1 MTAVDNL
8 QDRWASHKQSPS
20 AFLPASTSLSL
31 AFDGPGLTSEG
42 KRQAQVAGDKLRWR
56 ANPLRQSRPSR
67 VGALEHAISKN
78 RWSSYSG
85 TRAAR
90 FDERQDAQDRPRDPS
105 ITAVSEEVPKT
116 GQQSLLEVF
125 EAELASK
132 ISAADG
138 EKALEFVSPA
148 LQSPL
153 PEPAIQANLSS
164 ESHAQPSPQRSQA
177 LLGRVNEHLHE
188 LTAGNGALSQDFPT
202 VINRGIRGLGAC
214 MQSIARGLQEVSN
227 VSHQAADRT
236 RNTDLQLIDEAV
248 LGFQSVLRGFIAAL
262 GSQMATNRSGAIS
275 APRSEPEEV
284 EAGSS
289 STTSGSNKSEE
300 SKQYPSNGGDDPSE
314 MAYNT
319 GANHATAPGYSTE
332 KPASP
337 QLETETQPSS
347 APATSEEL
355 RFHRLGPIQLPNRPG
370 YVDHLRQSQSVKL
383 FDEQY
388 NIQRSNSPP
397 LDIHFP
403 TLAQFEREN
412 FAAASTFPALPNMQA
427 LVPERA
433 PCQHKYGTK
442 AEETRPTNGSLQL
455 VSVPD
460 STEGSCQ
467 SRDPVIGRREH
478 SAQRDRHEVVPLS
491 RLSSAARLAEPFDP
505 LEAEPSARPHLT
517 EGLRRNATIAST
529 DIRRATRR
537 RRPYSD
543 IFDGS
548 GRVPWGTFMQDNGRE
563 RRGLHRANEGRGR
576 PLGVNQEHPRRQ
588 FNPEAGSMRLH
599 PAAAGYD
606 DQHHDDSTV
615 GKINDCV
622 EQLRDLG
629 FGGEHDD
636 FASRLLIYAQA
647 ADGVLVDAID
657 LIDEEQ
663 RAWQRL

>member
-8 QDRWASHKQSPS
+8 QNGWASHKPSTS

-67 VGALEHAISKN
+67 GGALEHSISKN

-105 ITAVSEEVPKT
+105 ITAVNEEVPKI

-125 EAELASK
+125 EAELARK

-138 EKALEFVSPA
+138 EKASEFISPA
-148 LQSPL
+148 MQSPA

-164 ESHAQPSPQRSQA
+164 ESQAQPSPQGSQA
-177 LLGRVNEHLHE
+177 LLGRINEHLHE
-188 LTAGNGALSQDFPT
+188 LTAGNGALSPDFPT

-214 MQSIARGLQEVSN
+214 MQSIARGLQEVSS

-236 RNTDLQLIDEAV
+236 RNTDLQLIDDAV
-248 LGFQSVLRGFIAAL
+248 LGLQSLLGGFIATL
-262 GSQMATNRSGAIS
+262 GSQMATNRSRAIS
-275 APRSEPEEV
+275 TPRSEPEEV
-284 EAGSS
+284 KAGSN
-289 STTSGSNKSEE
+289 STTSGSIKSEE
-300 SKQYPSNGGDDPSE
+300 SKQYPSNDADDPYK
-314 MAYNT
+314 MAHNT
-319 GANHATAPGYSTE
+319 GGNHAAAPRYITE

-337 QLETETQPSS
+337 QLGTENQPIST
-347 APATSEEL
+347 PAKSEEP
-355 RFHRLGPIQLPNRPG
+355 RSHRPGPVQLPNRPS

-383 FDEQY
+383 FDERY

-412 FAAASTFPALPNMQA
+412 FAAASTFPALPNMQP

-433 PCQHKYGTK
+433 PRQHKCGTK
-442 AEETRPTNGSLQL
+442 AKETRPTNGSLQL
-455 VSVPD
+455 VNVSD
-460 STEGSCQ
+460 SAEGSCQ
-467 SRDPVIGRREH
+467 SRDPVSGRREH
-478 SAQRDRHEVVPLS
+478 SAQRDGHEVVPLS

-543 IFDGS
+543 VFDGS
-548 GRVPWGTFMQDNGRE
+548 GRVPWGTFMHDNGWG
-563 RRGLHRANEGRGR
+563 RRGLHRANDGRGR
-576 PLGVNQEHPRRQ
+576 PLGVNQEHPERHFQ
-588 FNPEAGSMRLH
+588 PEAGSMRLH
-599 PAAAGYD
+599 PAAAAYD

-629 FGGEHDD
+629 FGGEHGD

>member
-1 MTAVDNL
+1 M
-8 QDRWASHKQSPS
+8 
-20 AFLPASTSLSL
+20 
-31 AFDGPGLTSEG
+31 
-42 KRQAQVAGDKLRWR
+42 
-56 ANPLRQSRPSR
+56 
-67 VGALEHAISKN
+67 GALEHAISKN

-105 ITAVSEEVPKT
+105 ITAVKEEVPQI

-125 EAELASK
+125 EVELARK

-138 EKALEFVSPA
+138 GKASENVTSAMQNPV
-148 LQSPL
+148 
-153 PEPAIQANLSS
+153 PEPAIQANLPS
-164 ESHAQPSPQRSQA
+164 ESQAQPSPQGSQA
-177 LLGRVNEHLHE
+177 LLGRINEHLHE

-214 MQSIARGLQEVSN
+214 MQSIARGLQEISS

-236 RNTDLQLIDEAV
+236 RNTDLQLIDDAV
-248 LGFQSVLRGFIAAL
+248 LGFQSLLGGFIATL
-262 GSQMATNRSGAIS
+262 GSQMATNRPVALS
-275 APRSEPEEV
+275 APRSGPEEV

-289 STTSGSNKSEE
+289 STTSGSNKSEQ
-300 SKQYPSNGGDDPSE
+300 SKQYPSNRGDNPSKI
-314 MAYNT
+314 AYNME
-319 GANHATAPGYSTE
+319 GNHATAPSYSTE
-332 KPASP
+332 MLASP
-337 QLETETQPSS
+337 QLETENQPSS
-347 APATSEEL
+347 APTTSEEPQH
-355 RFHRLGPIQLPNRPG
+355 HRSAPIRLANRPG

-383 FDEQY
+383 FDEDY
-388 NIQRSNSPP
+388 SIQRSNSPP

-403 TLAQFEREN
+403 TLAQFSREN

-433 PCQHKYGTK
+433 PYQHKYGTK
-442 AEETRPTNGSLQL
+442 AEETRPANGSLQL
-455 VSVPD
+455 VSVSD

-467 SRDPVIGRREH
+467 SHVPVIGRREH
-478 SAQRDRHEVVPLS
+478 SAQRDGHEVVPLS
-491 RLSSAARLAEPFDP
+491 RLSSAARLAKPFDP
-505 LEAEPSARPHLT
+505 LEVEPSAQPHLT

-563 RRGLHRANEGRGR
+563 RRGRHWADDGRGR
-576 PLGVNQEHPRRQ
+576 PLGVNQEHPRGRLC
-588 FNPEAGSMRLH
+588 PEAGPMRLH
-599 PAAAGYD
+599 PAAAGYE

-657 LIDEEQ
+657 LINEEQ